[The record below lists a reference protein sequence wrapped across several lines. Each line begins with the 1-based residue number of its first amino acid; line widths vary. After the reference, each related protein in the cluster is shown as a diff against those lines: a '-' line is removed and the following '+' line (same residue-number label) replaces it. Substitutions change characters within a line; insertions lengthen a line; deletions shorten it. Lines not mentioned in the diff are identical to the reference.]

1 MSGHSKWS
9 QIKRKKGANDAK
21 RGKLFTKIGREI
33 TVAAQGGGGN
43 PEDNSSLR
51 LAISKA
57 RQANMPRD
65 NIDRAIDRATSTAA
79 ADSFDEVRYEG
90 YGPGGA
96 ALLIE
101 TLTDNRNRTVSE
113 VRSTLTKAGG
123 NMADAGAVAWN
134 FSQQGVISVDMESD
148 DDPDEIGLQAIDA
161 GAEDVVDEDGLL
173 EVITVPRETDKVRQA
188 LEDAGVQISAAEVQ
202 WRAGSMVDLDE
213 SKARS
218 LLKLIDSLEDLDDV
232 QHVASNADIPEAAF
246 AEVET

>member
-65 NIDRAIDRATSTAA
+65 NIERAIERATSAAA

-123 NMADAGAVAWN
+123 NMAEAGSVAWN
-134 FSQQGVISVDMESD
+134 FNQQGIISVDMESD
-148 DDPDEIGLQAIDA
+148 DDPDAIGLQAIDA

-188 LEDAGVQISAAEVQ
+188 LEDAGVHVSAAEVQ
-202 WRAGSMVDLDE
+202 WRAGSMVELDE

>member
-202 WRAGSMVDLDE
+202 WRAGPMVDLDE

>member
-9 QIKRKKGANDAK
+9 QIKRKKGVNDAK

-33 TVAAQGGGGN
+33 TVAAQSGGAN
-43 PEDNSSLR
+43 REDNSSLR

-65 NIDRAIDRATSTAA
+65 NIDRAIKRATSAA
-79 ADSFDEVRYEG
+79 TADSFDEVRYEG

-123 NMADAGAVAWN
+123 NMAEAGSVAWN
-134 FSQQGVISVDMESD
+134 FSQQGIISVDIEEGD
-148 DDPDEIGLQAIDA
+148 DVDEIGLQAIEA
-161 GAEDVVDEDGLL
+161 GAEDVADDDGLL
-173 EVITVPRETDKVRQA
+173 EVITVPRDTDKVRQA
-188 LEDAGVQISAAEVQ
+188 LEDAGVRVSAAEVQ
-202 WRAGSMVDLDE
+202 WRAGSMVELDE
-213 SKARS
+213 DKARS
-218 LLKLIDSLEDLDDV
+218 LLRLIDSLEDLDDV
-232 QHVASNADIPEAAF
+232 RHVASNADLPEAAF
-246 AEVET
+246 AEVER